1 MAKTVA
7 FISINP
13 IAVPTGDQTMLSV
26 PSRLVIDFGLP
37 GAEEV
42 AVDLSTVPAENM
54 GVLLGYGL
62 RNWARDAQGKADGK
76 QGERVAKRLA
86 EILEAGGL
94 PGAAGSP
101 VDPVIAI
108 AARVAGA
115 KKLAK
120 LAEASKW
127 RTAADVEAAIGKDA
141 AETILTAAKALL

>member
-7 FISINP
+7 FVSVDPISIP
-13 IAVPTGDQTMLSV
+13 VGEQIPLFV
-26 PSRLVIDFGLP
+26 PSKLVIDFGLP
-37 GAEEV
+37 GAEKV
-42 AVDLSTVPAENM
+42 AVDLATVPAENM

-76 QGERVAKRLA
+76 QGERVVKRLR

-141 AETILTAAKALL
+141 AEKILTAAKALL